1 MARSGSCHF
10 SRVSRL
16 AETGSYG
23 EWQDPDLATFNG
35 LNSGKIQIL
44 PFLMGRRVAR
54 SGSCHILECEVARSG
69 SCHFQWLKEWQD
81 PDLATF
87 KGSRDR
93 LKPEAMGSGKIWIL
107 PYFIV
112 WSGKIRIL
120 PLLMGE
126 GLARSGSCHISEG
139 EVARFGARSKI
150 LPLFLCKNGKIPGKI
165 HV

>member
-35 LNSGKIQIL
+35 LNSGKTQIL

-112 WSGKIRIL
+112 
-120 PLLMGE
+120 
-126 GLARSGSCHISEG
+126 
-139 EVARFGARSKI
+139 
-150 LPLFLCKNGKIPGKI
+150 
-165 HV
+165 